1 MVLVKSRIGTAL
13 WRRARSNVGIRFT
26 RFTVVAVAS
35 VVASQVTLTLLL
47 GPGHQTAGFSGGLA
61 AVIGAGVSYVLSRW
75 AWERKGRPD
84 LLRETLPFWLV
95 SVGVWVLM
103 ALAAKLGV
111 RLAASMDL
119 HGAERIAVADGTY
132 FAANCVTFL
141 LRFLLFHYVL
151 FADPR
156 SGRESAKRGRAGQ
169 RGSAPLLSAEAVPGA
184 DPSISSSSE
193 VDAAGDEPLAD
204 VTTDRP
210 VFDRPMFD
218 RR

>member
-1 MVLVKSRIGTAL
+1 MALVTSRISAAL
-13 WRRARSNVGIRFT
+13 WRKARSNVGIRFT

-35 VVASQVTLTLLL
+35 VAASQIALSLLI

-95 SVGVWVLM
+95 SVAVWVVL

-111 RLAASMDL
+111 HVAATMDL
-119 HGAERIAVADGTY
+119 HGIKRIAVVDGIY

-156 SGRESAKRGRAGQ
+156 SPRQPAAQQADAAPRA
-169 RGSAPLLSAEAVPGA
+169 AAEAV
-184 DPSISSSSE
+184 DP
-193 VDAAGDEPLAD
+193 EPLAD
-204 VTTDRP
+204 VTPDRP
-210 VFDRPMFD
+210 
-218 RR
+218 

>member
-13 WRRARSNVGIRFT
+13 WRKARSNVGIRFT
-26 RFTVVAVAS
+26 RFTVVAVAA
-35 VVASQVTLTLLL
+35 VAASQVSLSLLL

-95 SVGVWVLM
+95 SVGVWVLL
-103 ALAAKLGV
+103 AFAAKLGV
-111 RLAASMDL
+111 HLAATMNL
-119 HGAERIAVADGTY
+119 HGAERIGAVDGIY
-132 FAANCVTFL
+132 FAGNCVTFL

-156 SGRESAKRGRAGQ
+156 SKRESAKRGEAGQ
-169 RGSAPLLSAEAVPGA
+169 RESAPLLSAEAVPGV
-184 DPSISSSSE
+184 DPSMSSSS
-193 VDAAGDEPLAD
+193 DAGAGAATGDESLAD
-204 VTTDRP
+204 VTPDRP
-210 VFDRPMFD
+210 
-218 RR
+218 

>member
-1 MVLVKSRIGTAL
+1 MALVNTRISAAL
-13 WRRARSNVGIRFT
+13 WRKARSNVGIRFT
-26 RFTVVAVAS
+26 RFTLVAVAS
-35 VVASQVTLTLLL
+35 VAASQIALSLLL
-47 GPGHQTAGFSGGLA
+47 GPAHQTAGFSGGLA

-95 SVGVWVLM
+95 SVAVWVVL
-103 ALAAKLGV
+103 AFAAKIGV
-111 RLAASMDL
+111 HLAASMNL

-132 FAANCVTFL
+132 FAANCLTFL

-156 SGRESAKRGRAGQ
+156 SKRGSAKPGSAQRESAG
-169 RGSAPLLSAEAVPGA
+169 PP
-184 DPSISSSSE
+184 ISSSSE
-193 VDAAGDEPLAD
+193 AAAGASVAGASAAGSPAAGAGPLAD
-204 VTTDRP
+204 VTP
-210 VFDRPMFD
+210 D

>member
-1 MVLVKSRIGTAL
+1 MSLVTSRIGGAF
-13 WRRARSNVGIRFT
+13 WRKARSNIGIRFT

-35 VVASQVTLTLLL
+35 VVASQVALSLLL

-84 LLRETLPFWLV
+84 LLKETLPFWLV
-95 SVGVWVLM
+95 SVGVWVLL

-111 RLAASMDL
+111 HLAATMQL
-119 HGAERIAVADGTY
+119 HGIKRIAAVDGTY

-151 FADPR
+151 FADQRSPR
-156 SGRESAKRGRAGQ
+156 QPAARQPAAQ
-169 RGSAPLLSAEAVPGA
+169 QAEATEAAPRAAAGA
-184 DPSISSSSE
+184 DDP
-193 VDAAGDEPLAD
+193 EPLAD
-204 VTTDRP
+204 VTPDRS
-210 VFDRPMFD
+210 
-218 RR
+218 

>member
-1 MVLVKSRIGTAL
+1 MVLVNSRIGAAL
-13 WRRARSNVGIRFT
+13 WRKARSNVGIRFT
-26 RFTVVAVAS
+26 RFTLVAVAS
-35 VVASQVTLTLLL
+35 VAASQVALTLLL

-75 AWERKGRPD
+75 AWERKGRPN
-84 LLRETLPFWLV
+84 LLRETLPFWAV
-95 SVGVWVLM
+95 SVAVWILL

-111 RLAASMDL
+111 HLAAAMNL
-119 HGAERIAVADGTY
+119 HGAERIALTDGTY
-132 FAANCVTFL
+132 FAGNCVTFL

-156 SGRESAKRGRAGQ
+156 SQREPAKRGDAAQATQ

-193 VDAAGDEPLAD
+193 MDTGAGDESLAD
-204 VTTDRP
+204 VTR
-210 VFDRPMFD
+210 D

>member
-1 MVLVKSRIGTAL
+1 MALVNTRISSTL
-13 WRRARSNVGIRFT
+13 RRKVRSNVGIRFT
-26 RFTVVAVAS
+26 RFTLVAVAS
-35 VVASQVTLTLLL
+35 VAASQIALSLLL

-103 ALAAKLGV
+103 AFAAKIGV
-111 RLAASMDL
+111 HLAASMHL

-132 FAANCVTFL
+132 FAANCLTFL

-156 SGRESAKRGRAGQ
+156 SKRASAKAESAQRESAGPPAAG
-169 RGSAPLLSAEAVPGA
+169 AEPLAN
-184 DPSISSSSE
+184 
-193 VDAAGDEPLAD
+193 DAASLAD
-204 VTTDRP
+204 VTP
-210 VFDRPMFD
+210 D

>member
-1 MVLVKSRIGTAL
+1 MVLVKSRIGAAL

-35 VVASQVTLTLLL
+35 VAASQLSLTLLL

-61 AVIGAGVSYVLSRW
+61 AMIGAGVSYVLSRW

-95 SVGVWVLM
+95 SVGVWILL
-103 ALAAKLGV
+103 ALVAKLGV
-111 RLAASMDL
+111 HLAAAMNL
-119 HGAERIAVADGTY
+119 HGAERIALTDGIY
-132 FAANCVTFL
+132 FLGNCVTFL

-151 FADPR
+151 FADSR
-156 SGRESAKRGRAGQ
+156 SQREPAKHGRAGQ
-169 RGSAPLLSAEAVPGA
+169 RDSAPLLSAEAVPGA

-193 VDAAGDEPLAD
+193 VDAGAAAGATP
-204 VTTDRP
+204 DRP
-210 VFDRPMFD
+210 
-218 RR
+218 

>member
-1 MVLVKSRIGTAL
+1 MVLVKSRIGAAL
-13 WRRARSNVGIRFT
+13 WRKARSNVGIRFT
-26 RFTVVAVAS
+26 RFTLVAVAS
-35 VVASQVTLTLLL
+35 VAASQVALTLLL

-84 LLRETLPFWLV
+84 LLRETLPFWTV
-95 SVGVWVLM
+95 SVAVWVLL

-111 RLAASMDL
+111 HLAASMDL

-151 FADPR
+151 FADSR
-156 SGRESAKRGRAGQ
+156 SQREPAKHGEPAAQ
-169 RGSAPLLSAEAVPGA
+169 RESAPLLSAEAVPGA

-193 VDAAGDEPLAD
+193 LDSGAAADEPLAD
-204 VTTDRP
+204 VTR
-210 VFDRPMFD
+210 D

>member
-1 MVLVKSRIGTAL
+1 MALVNSRISAAL
-13 WRRARSNVGIRFT
+13 WRKARSNVGIRFT
-26 RFTVVAVAS
+26 RFTLVAVAS
-35 VVASQVTLTLLL
+35 VAASQIALSLLL
-47 GPGHQTAGFSGGLA
+47 GPAHQTAGFSGGLA

-95 SVGVWVLM
+95 SVAVWVLL
-103 ALAAKLGV
+103 AFAAKLGV
-111 RLAASMDL
+111 HLAASMNL

-132 FAANCVTFL
+132 FAANCLTFL

-156 SGRESAKRGRAGQ
+156 SKRGSAKPESAQRESAG
-169 RGSAPLLSAEAVPGA
+169 PP
-184 DPSISSSSE
+184 ISSSSDA
-193 VDAAGDEPLAD
+193 VGAPVSGTPAAGAGKPAD
-204 VTTDRP
+204 ATP
-210 VFDRPMFD
+210 D

>member
-1 MVLVKSRIGTAL
+1 MALVSSRIGAAL
-13 WRRARSNVGIRFT
+13 WRKARSNIGIRFT
-26 RFTVVAVAS
+26 RFTLVAVAS
-35 VVASQVTLTLLL
+35 VVASQVALSLLL

-75 AWERKGRPD
+75 AWERKGRPN
-84 LLRETLPFWLV
+84 LVKETLPFWLV
-95 SVGVWVLM
+95 SVAVWVLL

-111 RLAASMDL
+111 HLAAAGDL

-156 SGRESAKRGRAGQ
+156 SPREPAAQQQAGQ
-169 RGSAPLLSAEAVPGA
+169 QQAAAGSAAPGA
-184 DPSISSSSE
+184 PADDP
-193 VDAAGDEPLAD
+193 EPLAD
-204 VTTDRP
+204 VTPDRH
-210 VFDRPMFD
+210 
-218 RR
+218 

>member
-1 MVLVKSRIGTAL
+1 MVLVKSRIGAAL
-13 WRRARSNVGIRFT
+13 WRKARSNVGIRFT
-26 RFTVVAVAS
+26 RFTLVAVAS
-35 VVASQVTLTLLL
+35 VAASQVALTLLL

-75 AWERKGRPD
+75 AWERKGRPN
-84 LLRETLPFWLV
+84 LLRETLPFWAV
-95 SVGVWVLM
+95 SVAVWVLL

-111 RLAASMDL
+111 HLAASMDL

-151 FADPR
+151 FADSR
-156 SGRESAKRGRAGQ
+156 SQREPAKRGEPAAQ
-169 RGSAPLLSAEAVPGA
+169 RESAPLLSAEAVPGA

-193 VDAAGDEPLAD
+193 LDTGAGDESLAE
-204 VTTDRP
+204 VTP
-210 VFDRPMFD
+210 D